1 MAVEW
6 QLSGILARLEAQQE
20 CWSDDVLAS
29 AGAIVSVGW
38 DGDVAVERG
47 LMRGDDAVEPEV
59 AEHAVA
65 DVVRSAGL
73 PATLITDLTARRT
86 AALQVTAA
94 GNVPVMVAAVVH
106 ALALRAFYRFAHE
119 TCLKLSV
126 EVASPERNMG
136 VPEACAAVQ
145 RIADSHRAW
154 SERLPEDPAMLWN
167 WCLAQ
172 AQDVLAHIG
181 ALSIDA
187 IRQGRSC
194 RRRTPCSRGRFGGG
208 DWVRYGRPLRSRR
221 SDLLR
226 PGQQRADRI
235 SALRGERHTRRTSME
250 PDEESR
256 AGCACCPRG
265 CRDGLASGSAARS

>member
-1 MAVEW
+1 M
-6 QLSGILARLEAQQE
+6 
-20 CWSDDVLAS
+20 LAS

-172 AQDVLAHIG
+172 AQDVLLEQLAHIG

-187 IRQGRSC
+187 IRQKGDRVGGARLAHADALAEAIGFDMADHYVPDVPTYFGRVS
-194 RRRTPCSRGRFGGG
+194 SAQI
-208 DWVRYGRPLRSRR
+208 V
-221 SDLLR
+221 
-226 PGQQRADRI
+226 
-235 SALRGERHTRRTSME
+235 SALCEAKGTPAAPAWSRMKKAELAALAAREVAGTGWLPEVLRARDPV
-250 PDEESR
+250 PDELH
-256 AGCACCPRG
+256 
-265 CRDGLASGSAARS
+265 DAA